1 MQNVYKIIFVF
12 IHVLELANIQFAN
25 VDYFSVTK
33 LLPYEEILLQKLPKD
48 LNIKSQ
54 SSIKEWALSTFEEL
68 KNISVTSEE
77 IVFTKGETFFVYK
90 YGKVTSFKVDLMG
103 DLPTGLTK
111 QFYLICNSEKK
122 EACLIPLNNLRPIIV
137 SSNDTKEISGIIEIR
152 AKAFFIIYEFSRDR
166 FKLKFNT
173 IDFCKYGLVIGLF
186 SEECI
191 QYRNNQLIMNYQDL
205 NRDQID
211 DVIFTGI
218 VEYYCKPN
226 VDRDESNKTPLRT
239 EKILINFTSR
249 KKKGTIIWELNE
261 EYICD
266 KIPIN

>member
-12 IHVLELANIQFAN
+12 IHTIELANIQFAN
-25 VDYFSVTK
+25 VDYFYAAK
-33 LLPYEEILLQKLPKD
+33 LLPYEEVLLHKLPKD

-54 SSIKEWALSTFEEL
+54 SSLKEWAFNAFEEF
-68 KNISVTSEE
+68 KKISVTSEE
-77 IVFTKGETFFVYK
+77 IVLTKGETFFVYK
-90 YGKVTSFKVDLMG
+90 YGKITSFKIDLVG

-111 QFYLICNSEKK
+111 QFYLIFNSEKR
-122 EACLIPLNNLRPIIV
+122 EACLIPLNNLRPINV
-137 SSNDTKEISGIIEIR
+137 SSNDIKEIGGIIEIR
-152 AKAFFIIYEFSRDR
+152 AKAFYIIYEFSRDR

-173 IDFCKYGLVIGLF
+173 IDFCRYGLVIGLF

-191 QYRNNQLIMNYQDL
+191 QYKNNQLMLNYQDL
-205 NRDQID
+205 NLDKID

-226 VDRDESNKTPLRT
+226 ADRAESNKTPIRT
-239 EKILINFTSR
+239 EKILISFTSR
-249 KKKGTIIWELNE
+249 KKKSTIIWELNE

-266 KIPIN
+266 KTPIN